1 MEKQKKPTSSR
12 RRPRRHLTKQPQ
24 TKEIKPSKSQ
34 PKQKTRRQSSSAKS
48 NKSRSTPPPTP
59 RTRARLSRS
68 PKPSTIRSSQSQLRV
83 AYRTPQLP
91 NLRRRLNPFATPASS
106 SLPTITN
113 ARNPIRQRPQPQLVA
128 DLSPNSSRAHQL
140 KARLPLSNT
149 PNHQSV
155 QIRRT
160 RRERRSE
167 NSSTRL
173 WILIIRLLIVG
184 IGLAAIAGTVL
195 SSLGT
200 ASQPSTKTT
209 DNAPIEVQQTLSQ
222 TISSQ
227 LTPLLLNKSPLQ
239 KQIQT
244 LVKQHPQL
252 QPGIFIHDLD
262 TGAFLESNSRLIFSA
277 ASTIKLPILIAF
289 FQDVDAGKV
298 FLDEYITMKP
308 EMIAG
313 GSGNMKYQK
322 PGKQYKA
329 LEVATKMITISDN
342 TATNMLIERLGGIE
356 VLNQR
361 FRSWGLKKTVLRNPL
376 PDLPGTN
383 TTSPRELASLIFNLE
398 QGKWI
403 SPQSRTDLIDIMIK
417 TKTNTL
423 LPQGLGNGATI
434 AHKTGT
440 LGRLLADVGLVKM
453 PNGKR
458 YIITVMVKRPFN
470 DSSAEKLIR
479 TISRQVYDYLNN

>member
-34 PKQKTRRQSSSAKS
+34 PKQKARRQSSSAKS
-48 NKSRSTPPPTP
+48 HKSRSTSPPTP

-68 PKPSTIRSSQSQLRV
+68 PNPSAIRSSQSQLRV

-91 NLRRRLNPFATPASS
+91 NLRRRLNPFATSASS

-113 ARNPIRQRPQPQLVA
+113 SRNPIRQRPQPQLVA
-128 DLSPNSSRAHQL
+128 DFSPKSSKTSQL
-140 KARLPLSNT
+140 KARLPLPT

-184 IGLAAIAGTVL
+184 IGLGAIAGTVL

-262 TGAFLESNSRLIFSA
+262 TGAFLESNSRLIFPA

-313 GSGNMKYQK
+313 GSGNMQYQK

-329 LEVATKMITISDN
+329 LEVANKMITISDN

-403 SPQSRTDLIDIMIK
+403 SPQSRTD
-417 TKTNTL
+417 
-423 LPQGLGNGATI
+423 
-434 AHKTGT
+434 
-440 LGRLLADVGLVKM
+440 R
-453 PNGKR
+453 
-458 YIITVMVKRPFN
+458 III
-470 DSSAEKLIR
+470 LIR
-479 TISRQVYDYLNN
+479 S

>member
-12 RRPRRHLTKQPQ
+12 RRQRRHLTKQPQ
-24 TKEIKPSKSQ
+24 AKDIKSSKSQ
-34 PKQKTRRQSSSAKS
+34 AKPKTRRQSSSPKS
-48 NKSRSTPPPTP
+48 HKSRSTPPPTP

-68 PKPSTIRSSQSQLRV
+68 PNPSAIRSSQSQLRV

-91 NLRRRLNPFATPASS
+91 NLRRRLNPFATAASS
-106 SLPTITN
+106 SFPTITN
-113 ARNPIRQRPQPQLVA
+113 SRNPIRQRPQPQLVA
-128 DLSPNSSRAHQL
+128 DFSPKSSKTSQL
-140 KARLPLSNT
+140 KARLPLPT

-184 IGLAAIAGTVL
+184 IGLGAIAGTVL

-262 TGAFLESNSRLIFSA
+262 TGAFLESNSRLIFPA

-313 GSGNMKYQK
+313 GSGNMQYQK

-383 TTSPRELASLIFNLE
+383 TTSPRELASLIFHLE

-403 SPQSRTDLIDIMIK
+403 SPQSRTDLIDIMIQ

-458 YIITVMVKRPFN
+458 YIISVMVKRPFN
-470 DSSAEKLIR
+470 DASAEKLIR
-479 TISRQVYDYLNN
+479 TISRQAYDYLNN